1 VLYDYS
7 RCWRRRKPACELAFQ
22 VARSSHSAF
31 RFSELD
37 EENWRWEL
45 IGKHYLGKGRMEPLI
60 RKADETGSKE
70 YAIRDAEEY
79 AAAHRLEI
87 SREII
92 TALGPAK

>member
-1 VLYDYS
+1 MRHTTERYTDDDIPEIEIVTL
-7 RCWRRRKPACELAFQ
+7 KVTQ
-22 VARSSHSAF
+22 
-31 RFSELD
+31 LD

-45 IGKHYLGKGRMEPLI
+45 IGKRYLSKGRAEPVI

-87 SREII
+87 RREIM
-92 TALGPAK
+92 TAVGAANEPLSDFVG

>member
-1 VLYDYS
+1 MRHTTERYTDDDLP
-7 RCWRRRKPACELAFQ
+7 KIELVTLKVTQ
-22 VARSSHSAF
+22 
-31 RFSELD
+31 LD

-45 IGKHYLGKGRMEPLI
+45 IGKDYFAKGRTEPVI

-70 YAIRDAEEY
+70 YAISDAEEY

-87 SREII
+87 NRETI